1 MPIYHSTT
9 SERISNK
16 IIHIVVIW
24 VDTVGSDKWWHHFG
38 RPHCLQLQTR
48 SPKRRYLPHRL
59 HSVNLRE
66 HNVSLHRR
74 GISKVNNSISTEI
87 WLQHCTWNEFFR
99 IRETHTQGLT
109 HKTAIITKRFL
120 WLPSGLRQISKQ
132 ELETGQGRFLL
143 LKYLH
148 ISPSFGAT
156 ENASVNKS
164 TTNPIVEKQWF

>member
-1 MPIYHSTT
+1 VRVYHSTT
-9 SERISNK
+9 SERTSNK
-16 IIHIVVIW
+16 SIHIVVIW
-24 VDTVGSDKWWHHFG
+24 VDTVGSDKWWHQFG

-66 HNVSLHRR
+66 NIVSLHRR
-74 GISKVNNSISTEI
+74 GISNVNNSTSTGI

-109 HKTAIITKRFL
+109 HKTFITERFL
-120 WLPSGLRQISKQ
+120 WLPSDLRKISNQ
-132 ELETGQGRFLL
+132 ELEPGQGHFLL
-143 LKYLH
+143 HNYLH

-156 ENASVNKS
+156 EKASVNKS